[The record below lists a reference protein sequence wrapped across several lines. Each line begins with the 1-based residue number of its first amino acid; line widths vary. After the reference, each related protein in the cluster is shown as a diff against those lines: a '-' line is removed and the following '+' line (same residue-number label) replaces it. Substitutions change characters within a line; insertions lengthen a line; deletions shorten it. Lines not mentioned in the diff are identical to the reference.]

1 MNFTVIFCLKK
12 KKRCMFLAKR
22 QASSKIFQKNEQ
34 KTVNLKGKNQQL
46 REFYLSARTVGLRTI
61 VASLRILFLD
71 VGVVL

>member
-1 MNFTVIFCLKK
+1 
-12 KKRCMFLAKR
+12 MFLAKR

-46 REFYLSARTVGLRTI
+46 REFYLSARTVGLGRI